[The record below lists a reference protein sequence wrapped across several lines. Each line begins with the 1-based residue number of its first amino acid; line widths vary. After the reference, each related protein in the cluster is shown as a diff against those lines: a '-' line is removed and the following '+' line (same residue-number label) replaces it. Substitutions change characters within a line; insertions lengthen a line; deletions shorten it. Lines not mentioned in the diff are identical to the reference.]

1 MIQTCLIAVITA
13 GLQAKPLFS
22 VQWKMTQSCLCVKTG
37 VDSYDNSYLPD
48 FLCGRW
54 SYGIVLYEIF
64 TMGRYFMNSEF

>member
-37 VDSYDNSYLPD
+37 VTAVITAIYLIFCVAGGPTESCSMRYLPWVGT
-48 FLCGRW
+48 L
-54 SYGIVLYEIF
+54 
-64 TMGRYFMNSEF
+64 